1 MAAYYPEEL
10 IEEVRSRSD
19 IAAVVGARVKLTKK
33 GANLWA
39 CCPFHSEKT
48 PSFSVSPS
56 KQMYYCFGC
65 GAGGNVVTFLMN
77 YESMSFPEALEYLA
91 ERAGITLPK
100 REMTGEEKR
109 REDLRSRL
117 LEINNEAARFYYY
130 QLRQPVGKKG
140 MDYLTRRGL
149 SAETL
154 RRFGLGYA
162 PDNGWYSDI
171 LYRYLSQKGYT
182 DEELRISGLV
192 KFKEGRGGYDMF
204 RGRVMYPIMDKSS
217 RVIGFGG
224 RVMDGSEPKYLNT
237 PETPLF
243 DKSRNLY
250 GLFAAKSTRRTYY
263 LLMEGYMDVIALHQ
277 AGIDCAVASLGT
289 AMTEGHARLLKRHT
303 DHVILTYDSD
313 AAGVK
318 AAMRAIPILR
328 EAGFAIRVLDLKP
341 YKDPDE
347 LIVHEGAAGYEER
360 IKNAVNFFLFQSDVW
375 KAEQDITDPAGL
387 TAYCRHLAEELTT
400 FPDELERENY
410 LQAVCERQSIDPAL
424 LRKMMNRIGN
434 KRMSREAEYDEPEP
448 DENAALGQGARRG
461 AKDEGLMVAA
471 QMLLNW
477 AAVSDISAARAGAL
491 LEEEDMP
498 VEAYKEVLK
507 TILRE
512 KEAKG
517 KVLPASV
524 LNRYLE
530 DEVQSKEVAA
540 IFSKGFSEDT
550 PVEEKARILTESL
563 RRLRRERLNRELR
576 VAETPAEIQRLAKE
590 RQKINTLT
598 ISPADV

>member
-1 MAAYYPEEL
+1 MAAFYPEEL

-19 IAAVVGARVKLTKK
+19 IAAVVGARVKLTKR

-48 PSFSVSPS
+48 PSFSVSVG

-65 GAGGNVVTFLMN
+65 GAGGNVISFLMN
-77 YESMSFPEALEYLA
+77 YESYTFPEALEYLA

-109 REDLRSRL
+109 REDIRSRL
-117 LEINNEAARFYYY
+117 LEINGEAARFYYY
-130 QLRQPVGKKG
+130 LLRQPEGKPG

-149 SAETL
+149 SAETM

-162 PDNGWYSDI
+162 PDEGWYSQV
-171 LYRYLSQKGYT
+171 LYRFLSAKGFT
-182 DEELRISGLV
+182 DEELRTSGLV
-192 KFKEGRGGYDMF
+192 KFKEGRGAYDFF
-204 RGRVMYPIMDKSS
+204 RGKVMYPIMDKNS

-224 RVMDGSEPKYLNT
+224 RVLDGSLPKYMNT

-250 GLFAAKSTRRTYY
+250 GLFAAKMTKRPYF

-289 AMTEGHARLLKRHT
+289 AFTEGHARLVKRHT
-303 DHVILTYDSD
+303 DSVILTYDSD

-328 EAGFAIRVLDLKP
+328 EAGLNIRVLDLKP

-347 LIVHEGAAGYEER
+347 LIVHEGAAAYEER
-360 IKNAVNFFLFQSDVW
+360 IRNAVNFFLYQSDVW
-375 KAEQDITDPAGL
+375 KKEYDLTDPAGL
-387 TAYCRHLAEELTT
+387 TAYCRKLAEELTV
-400 FPDELERENY
+400 FPDEMERENY
-410 LQAVCERQSIDPAL
+410 LQAVCGRQSIDPSL

-434 KRMSREAEYDEPEP
+434 KRMSAEP
-448 DENAALGQGARRG
+448 DYSGEAPDEDALTTRNGRKIE
-461 AKDEGLMVAA
+461 KDEGLLVAA

-477 AAVSDISAARAGAL
+477 AAGSSAAPERIRGL

-498 VEAYKEVLK
+498 TETYRDVYRSILSEKKE
-507 TILRE
+507 
-512 KEAKG
+512 KG
-517 KVLPASV
+517 SVLPASV

-530 DEVQSKEVAA
+530 DETKSKEAA
-540 IFSKGFSEDT
+540 AVFSKGFAEDT
-550 PVEEKARILTESL
+550 PPEEKARILTESL
-563 RRLRRERLNRELR
+563 RRLRRERINRELR
-576 VAETPAEIQRLAKE
+576 EADSAEKIQKLAQE
-590 RQKINTLT
+590 RQKVYRLT
-598 ISPADV
+598 VGPSDT